1 MAELIILALDVL
13 QKYQR
18 TEEQHYVTSYVQI
31 ALRDYETWQFD
42 HEQAFTLQIKTKGG
56 AYLCITNMDQ
66 TIIWCGRSTEM
77 SSAVTSTYDEWDNM

>member
-1 MAELIILALDVL
+1 MVELKNLALDVL

-42 HEQAFTLQIKTKGG
+42 REQGTITKKGKGG
-56 AYLCITNMDQ
+56 SAEMA
-66 TIIWCGRSTEM
+66 ST
-77 SSAVTSTYDEWDNM
+77 VTSAYDEWDNM